1 MLFKLESL
9 LKQNKIN
16 THLVYT
22 KHKIHVY
29 DYPISTGKNEAKLLF
44 PKMEKRHEMKNE
56 H

>member
-22 KHKIHVY
+22 KNKIHVY
-29 DYPISTGKNEAKLLF
+29 DYPISTGKKRSKTAIPQNG
-44 PKMEKRHEMKNE
+44 EKARDKNE